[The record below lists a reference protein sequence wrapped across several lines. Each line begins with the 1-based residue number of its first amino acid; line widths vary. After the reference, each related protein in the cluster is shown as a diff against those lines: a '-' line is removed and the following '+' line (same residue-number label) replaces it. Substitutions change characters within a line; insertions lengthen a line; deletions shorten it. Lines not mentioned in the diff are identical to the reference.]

1 MHCSLPEHP
10 RQAELHLN
18 RDLIILG
25 LSLQPKSGIR
35 SVFGLRYGTK
45 LVLAKHVRCVRHL
58 MLILCCSH
66 DQAFASFTEKY
77 DLAYTLW
84 LLQAALE
91 AEWTRLAAGDSTGG
105 APADADGDM
114 AMAAADLVPALKT
127 QVGRGQPAADLGLSM
142 QQHEEEGTPPL
153 RVQACAT
160 SDSDIDIGGTPPS
173 PPPLPPPQIRPD
185 LDVGAGKP
193 TAAGIGTRQP
203 APTAASMENPAQGR
217 DRRLEPMRAAM
228 APYSAHI
235 SQHAS
240 RRLAD
245 EAMALVPDTY
255 EGLEDI
261 QQLPDQLHMQGEHAV
276 SIADNGSPQRE
287 NLENS
292 SLHSNGGV
300 HVSGSP
306 AKADSLPAKPV
317 PGVAQPASEGERPN
331 SLDDTPYSS
340 PAEAL
345 EEQIAAPH
353 ALEQP
358 PSVSEQCHSGHQ
370 PQQASDEVLQQ
381 ALAVENWSRDEGL
394 HPGQGAQQLPDE
406 VARDEDSSGDELFE
420 DAAQTLLE
428 LESHPG
434 FRPGPTIAEQ
444 LEAAARGSRAAEEM
458 PEHRARSLDGHDAAP
473 EQASPPSSGR
483 RRREAAGS
491 LEGTPRHSHLLV
503 RPLADAH
510 TSLDCQHLEHPIRNK
525 T

>member
-1 MHCSLPEHP
+1 
-10 RQAELHLN
+10 
-18 RDLIILG
+18 
-25 LSLQPKSGIR
+25 
-35 SVFGLRYGTK
+35 
-45 LVLAKHVRCVRHL
+45 
-58 MLILCCSH
+58 
-66 DQAFASFTEKY
+66 
-77 DLAYTLW
+77 
-84 LLQAALE
+84 
-91 AEWTRLAAGDSTGG
+91 
-105 APADADGDM
+105 
-114 AMAAADLVPALKT
+114 
-127 QVGRGQPAADLGLSM
+127 
-142 QQHEEEGTPPL
+142 
-153 RVQACAT
+153 
-160 SDSDIDIGGTPPS
+160 
-173 PPPLPPPQIRPD
+173 
-185 LDVGAGKP
+185 
-193 TAAGIGTRQP
+193 
-203 APTAASMENPAQGR
+203 
-217 DRRLEPMRAAM
+217 
-228 APYSAHI
+228 
-235 SQHAS
+235 
-240 RRLAD
+240 
-245 EAMALVPDTY
+245 MALVPDTY

-261 QQLPDQLHMQGEHAV
+261 QQLPDQLHMQGEHAF
-276 SIADNGSPQRE
+276 STADNGTPQRE

-317 PGVAQPASEGERPN
+317 PGAAQPASEGERPN

-358 PSVSEQCHSGHQ
+358 PSLSEQCHSGHQ

-381 ALAVENWSRDEGL
+381 ALAVENLSRDEGL
-394 HPGQGAQQLPDE
+394 HPDQGQLPDE

-444 LEAAARGSRAAEEM
+444 LEAAARGPRAAEKM

-503 RPLADAH
+503 RPLEDAH
-510 TSLDCQHLEHPIRNK
+510 ASLDCQHLENPIRNK
-525 T
+525 A